1 MILRLTLGRQTLER
15 GEPQDPRRHLD
26 PPRRRIRIGPG
37 GAADDARTTRR
48 NERAS
53 AAATGATALA
63 GRLGPRGPNAR
74 RPRGTSP
81 RWACSP
87 RSAPTRRS
95 CWPTGHRGARS
106 SPPPRPASP
115 SSSPPSSRSRPANAE
130 IAVTLNPA
138 VTITGASTF
147 FGLTDTPA
155 AAASQFLRVNS
166 AADALLGL
174 SAAQLVAALPAATA
188 ASRGT
193 IQLRDIPRTALAS
206 ATGSAIVEI
215 PAWRLSD
222 AGGNPG
228 RGVRTSTIVDDTGVH
243 L

>member
-1 MILRLTLGRQTLER
+1 MPAAAWNVTEVGLFAQVGADPEILLAYWTSG
-15 GEPQDPRRHLD
+15 GEVL
-26 PPRRRIRIGPG
+26 
-37 GAADDARTTRR
+37 
-48 NERAS
+48 
-53 AAATGATALA
+53 AAATPGVTLVLA
-63 GRLGPRGPNAR
+63 AVIEIQ
-74 RPRGTSP
+74 
-81 RWACSP
+81 A
-87 RSAPTRRS
+87 
-95 CWPTGHRGARS
+95 
-106 SPPPRPASP
+106 
-115 SSSPPSSRSRPANAE
+115 ANAE

-228 RGVRTSTIVDDTGVH
+228 RGVRTSTIVTTQEFTFEPRAVYTGAVEAFLIFHIAEKTAADFTGDTFQDPAYSLGAETAGH
-243 L
+243 STASEQPPPTRRWLQGLSIGN